1 MKQILKQIFTIIC
14 SVFIVAYTIMQ
25 LSLTTGDTVETEHA
39 FYSVVNE
46 TLTTSAYVFR
56 DETVV
61 TQSGG
66 GTHSYSAENGE
77 KVHIGQQLCVTY
89 QTSDEAGV
97 QETINSID
105 RKIDMLNK
113 SSIGSGS
120 FSTDLSRINSNISE
134 YMMDIQR
141 DVAAGDL
148 SAAARMQD
156 ELLVQMNR
164 RQATVADTKD
174 YFGSRITELTQK
186 KAMLEGSLSGVKV
199 TTTASTAGY
208 FYTEADG
215 YERTF
220 TSMSLGS
227 ITAQEFKKLIN
238 TQPDEDI
245 VENAVGKIASGSKWY
260 IAFIATRRD
269 AAYFTYGEKYSVLF
283 SYSADREIKMSFEG
297 TGGDTKG
304 DEVVLIFSTNTLP
317 SGFNFTRKQEVKVI
331 KTTMQGLKIR
341 TSALVNV
348 DGETGVYSLS
358 SGRVV
363 FKTTEVLC
371 ESGGFY
377 LVKLPNEKNKSE
389 RSATKL
395 SLHDTV
401 LIGGKNLYV
410 GKVLQ

>member
-1 MKQILKQIFTIIC
+1 MKQILKQIFTILC

-25 LSLTTGDTVETEHA
+25 LSLTASDTVDTEHA

-46 TLTTSAYVFR
+46 TLSTSAYVFR

-61 TQSGG
+61 TQNGG

-97 QETINSID
+97 QETINSINN
-105 RKIDMLNK
+105 KIDMLNK
-113 SSIGSGS
+113 SSVGSGS
-120 FSTDLSRINSNISE
+120 FSTDLTRINSSIGE

-148 SAAARMQD
+148 AAAARLQD
-156 ELLVQMNR
+156 ELLIQMNR
-164 RQATVADTKD
+164 RQATVADSAD
-174 YFGSRITELTQK
+174 YFGSRITELSQK
-186 KAMLEGSLSGVKV
+186 KAMLESSLSGVKV
-199 TTTASTAGY
+199 TTMASTAGY
-208 FYTEADG
+208 FYTAADG

-220 TSMSLGS
+220 NSLALGS
-227 ITAQEFKKLIN
+227 ITAQEFKKLIK
-238 TQPDEDI
+238 TEPDEDI
-245 VENAVGKIASGSKWY
+245 IENAVGKIASGSKWY

-269 AAYFTYGEKYSVLF
+269 AAYFAHGQKYSVLF
-283 SYSADREIKMSFEG
+283 SYAADREIKMTFEG

-317 SGFNFTRKQEVKVI
+317 NGFNFSRKQEVKVI
-331 KTTMQGLKIR
+331 KNTMQGLKIR

-363 FKTTEVLC
+363 FKTAEVLC

-410 GKVLQ
+410 GKVL

>member
-1 MKQILKQIFTIIC
+1 MKQILKQIFTIVC
-14 SVFIVAYTIMQ
+14 SVFVVAYTIMQ
-25 LSLTTGDTVETEHA
+25 LSLTASDTVDTEHA

-46 TLTTSAYVFR
+46 TLSTSAYVFR

-61 TQSGG
+61 TQNGG

-97 QETINSID
+97 QETINSINN
-105 RKIDMLNK
+105 KIDMLNK
-113 SSIGSGS
+113 SSVGSGS
-120 FSTDLSRINSNISE
+120 FSTDLTRINSSIGE

-148 SAAARMQD
+148 AAAARLQD
-156 ELLVQMNR
+156 ELLIQMNR
-164 RQATVADTKD
+164 RQATVADSAD
-174 YFGSRITELTQK
+174 YFGSRITELSQK
-186 KAMLEGSLSGVKV
+186 KAMLESSLSGVKV
-199 TTTASTAGY
+199 TTMASTAGY
-208 FYTEADG
+208 FYTAADG

-220 TSMSLGS
+220 NSLALGS
-227 ITAQEFKKLIN
+227 ITAQEFKKLIK
-238 TQPDEDI
+238 TEPDEDI
-245 VENAVGKIASGSKWY
+245 IENAVGKIASGSKWY

-269 AAYFTYGEKYSVLF
+269 AAYFAHGQKYSVLF
-283 SYSADREIKMSFEG
+283 SYAADREIKMTFEG

-317 SGFNFTRKQEVKVI
+317 NGFNFSRKQEVKVI
-331 KTTMQGLKIR
+331 KNTMQGLKIR

-363 FKTTEVLC
+363 FKTAEVLC

-410 GKVLQ
+410 GKVL

>member
-1 MKQILKQIFTIIC
+1 MKQILKQIFTIVC

-25 LSLTTGDTVETEHA
+25 LSLTASDTVDTEHA

-46 TLTTSAYVFR
+46 TLSTSAYVFR

-61 TQSGG
+61 TQNGG

-97 QETINSID
+97 QETINSINN
-105 RKIDMLNK
+105 KIDMLNK
-113 SSIGSGS
+113 SSVGSGS
-120 FSTDLSRINSNISE
+120 FSTDLTRINSSIGE

-148 SAAARMQD
+148 AAAARLQD
-156 ELLVQMNR
+156 GLLIQMNR
-164 RQATVADTKD
+164 RQATVADSAD
-174 YFGSRITELTQK
+174 YFGSRITELSQK
-186 KAMLEGSLSGVKV
+186 KAMLESSLSGVKV
-199 TTTASTAGY
+199 TTMASTAGY
-208 FYTEADG
+208 FYTAADG

-220 TSMSLGS
+220 NSLALGS
-227 ITAQEFKKLIN
+227 ITAQEFKKLIK
-238 TQPDEDI
+238 TEPDEDI
-245 VENAVGKIASGSKWY
+245 IENAVGKIASGSKWY

-269 AAYFTYGEKYSVLF
+269 AAYFAHGQKYSVLF
-283 SYSADREIKMSFEG
+283 SYAADREIKMTFEG

-317 SGFNFTRKQEVKVI
+317 NGFNFSRKQEVKVI
-331 KTTMQGLKIR
+331 KNTMQGLKIR

-363 FKTTEVLC
+363 FKTAEVLC

-410 GKVLQ
+410 GKVL

>member
-1 MKQILKQIFTIIC
+1 MKQILKQIFTIVC

-25 LSLTTGDTVETEHA
+25 LSLTASDTVDTEHA

-46 TLTTSAYVFR
+46 TLSTSAYVFR

-61 TQSGG
+61 TQNGG

-97 QETINSID
+97 QETINSINN
-105 RKIDMLNK
+105 KIDMLNK
-113 SSIGSGS
+113 SSVGSGS
-120 FSTDLSRINSNISE
+120 FSTDLTRINSSIGE

-148 SAAARMQD
+148 AAAARLQD
-156 ELLVQMNR
+156 ELLIQMNR
-164 RQATVADTKD
+164 RQATVADSAD
-174 YFGSRITELTQK
+174 YFGSRITELSQK
-186 KAMLEGSLSGVKV
+186 KAMLESSLSGVKV
-199 TTTASTAGY
+199 TTMASTAGY
-208 FYTEADG
+208 FYTAADG

-220 TSMSLGS
+220 NSLALGS
-227 ITAQEFKKLIN
+227 ITAQEFKKLIK
-238 TQPDEDI
+238 TEPDEDI
-245 VENAVGKIASGSKWY
+245 IENAVGKIASGSKWY

-269 AAYFTYGEKYSVLF
+269 AAYFAHGQKYSVLF
-283 SYSADREIKMSFEG
+283 SYAADREIKMTFEG

-317 SGFNFTRKQEVKVI
+317 NGFNFSRKQEVKVI
-331 KTTMQGLKIR
+331 KNTMQGLKIR

-363 FKTTEVLC
+363 FKTAEVLC

-410 GKVLQ
+410 GKVL

>member
-1 MKQILKQIFTIIC
+1 MKQILKQIFTILC

-25 LSLTTGDTVETEHA
+25 LSLTASDTVDTEHA

-46 TLTTSAYVFR
+46 TLSTSAYVFR

-61 TQSGG
+61 TQNGG

-97 QETINSID
+97 QETINSINN
-105 RKIDMLNK
+105 KIDMLNK
-113 SSIGSGS
+113 SSVGSGS
-120 FSTDLSRINSNISE
+120 FSTDLTRINSSIGE

-148 SAAARMQD
+148 AAAARLQD
-156 ELLVQMNR
+156 GLLIQMNR
-164 RQATVADTKD
+164 RQATVADSAD
-174 YFGSRITELTQK
+174 YFGSRITELSQK
-186 KAMLEGSLSGVKV
+186 KAMLESSLSGVKV
-199 TTTASTAGY
+199 TTMASTAGY
-208 FYTEADG
+208 FYTAADG

-220 TSMSLGS
+220 NSLALGS
-227 ITAQEFKKLIN
+227 ITAQEFKKLIK
-238 TQPDEDI
+238 TEPDEDI
-245 VENAVGKIASGSKWY
+245 IENAVGKIASGSKWY

-269 AAYFTYGEKYSVLF
+269 AAYFAHGQKYSVLF
-283 SYSADREIKMSFEG
+283 SYAADREIKMTFEG

-317 SGFNFTRKQEVKVI
+317 NGFNFSRKQEVKVI
-331 KTTMQGLKIR
+331 KNTMQGLKIR

-363 FKTTEVLC
+363 FKTAEVLC

-410 GKVLQ
+410 GKVL

>member
-1 MKQILKQIFTIIC
+1 MKQILKQVLTVVC

-25 LSLTTGDTVETEHA
+25 LSLSTGDTVETEHA

-46 TLTTSAYVFR
+46 ALVTSAYIFR

-61 TQSGG
+61 MQSGG
-66 GTHSYSAENGE
+66 GTRSYSVENGE
-77 KVHIGQQLCVTY
+77 KVHMGQQLCVTY

-97 QETINSID
+97 QETINLLNG
-105 RKIDMLNK
+105 KIDLLNK

-120 FSTDLSRINSNISE
+120 FSTDLSRINGNISS
-134 YMMDIQR
+134 YMLDIQR

-148 SAAARMQD
+148 AAAARLQD
-156 ELLVQMNR
+156 ELLIQMNR
-164 RQATVADTKD
+164 RQATVADSD
-174 YFGSRITELTQK
+174 DFFGSRISELTQK
-186 KAMLEGSLSGVKV
+186 KAMLESSLSGVKV
-199 TTTASTAGY
+199 TTTAAAAGY
-208 FYTEADG
+208 FYSAADG
-215 YERTF
+215 YERSF
-220 TSMSLGS
+220 TVSALGS
-227 ITAQEFKKLIN
+227 VTAQEFKKLIA
-238 TQPDEDI
+238 TQPDKD
-245 VENAVGKIASGSKWY
+245 VLENAVGKIAGTSKWY

-269 AAYFTYGEKYSVLF
+269 AAYFVENQKYSVTF
-283 SYSADREIKMSFEG
+283 SYADDREIKMCYEG

-304 DEVVLIFSTNTLP
+304 DEVVLIFSSGTLP
-317 SGFNFTRKQEVKVI
+317 SGFNFARKQEVKVI
-331 KTTMQGLKIR
+331 KNTMQGLKIR

-358 SGRVV
+358 AGRVV
-363 FKTTEVLC
+363 FKTTEVLG

-377 LVKLPNEKNKSE
+377 LVKLPNEKNRSE

-410 GKVLQ
+410 GKVLS